1 MSPQGVAD
9 DVSPEI
15 AIQYAAVLQTWMNN
29 DAPVEQSPYK
39 RRSRRLLDKPQPGI
53 GVLSSGNF
61 RLMLLQSNSKAHKRA
76 WGL

>member
-1 MSPQGVAD
+1 
-9 DVSPEI
+9 
-15 AIQYAAVLQTWMNN
+15 MNN